1 MMGNNHTSDQL
12 QWWRL
17 HLAPRIIL
25 VLKVIELWLVIDLK
39 GTLCITSRPSGLD
52 QLKGTL

>member
-1 MMGNNHTSDQL
+1 MASDQL

-25 VLKVIELWLVIDLK
+25 VLKVIEQWLVIDLK
-39 GTLCITSRPSGLD
+39 GTLCITSRPSG
-52 QLKGTL
+52 